1 MIVELVSV
9 PPTDIKKF
17 AYADL
22 IGIAACNAGILLSL
36 YWTYGLGSFV
46 LQDFS
51 SDSTYVSLLPSV
63 GLAGYFIG
71 LALLALYPRAILVL
85 NIKYQLLLLATSLAL
100 ASLAQDILQLL
111 LVCFIIGLFC
121 CASQRLIGEAVQR
134 APKGEG
140 RKAVASLISAALTCL
155 LIFRLSSHY
164 LATVLSWRGLSLL
177 LALVMASIS
186 IGANTQVR
194 SPIIPSGLLA
204 GGLREYGG
212 RERSLLI
219 TVVTRQFAI
228 FFVYQS
234 AWLALLRQESSL
246 AKVFMTISAGLIG
259 IATAVVVRCGRES
272 LVGGRLAQWLL
283 FPVLLVCIFLASL
296 TTCTTTGSVGFL
308 IAICAFWMVEI
319 TTQHGTVTNQA
330 LIQSLGGDK
339 GATGGAVVTIAG
351 ALGGTLG
358 AATLPSM
365 HQIGGLCLT
374 AIQLIR

>member
-1 MIVELVSV
+1 MIAKIISV
-9 PPTDIKKF
+9 APEDVKRFT
-17 AYADL
+17 YTDL
-22 IGIAACNAGILLSL
+22 IGIAACNASILLSL
-36 YWTYGLGSFV
+36 YWTYGLVSLVF
-46 LQDFS
+46 QDFP
-51 SDSTYVSLLPSV
+51 SDTTYVSLLPSV

-71 LALLALYPRAILVL
+71 LTLLALYPRAILAL
-85 NIKYQLLLLATSLAL
+85 SIKSQLLVLATSLAL
-100 ASLAQDILQLL
+100 ASLAQEILHLL
-111 LVCFIIGLFC
+111 LFCFIIGLFC
-121 CASQRLIGEAVQR
+121 CASQRLVGEAVQR

-177 LALVMASIS
+177 LALVMAFIS
-186 IGANTQVR
+186 IVANTQVK
-194 SPIIPSGLLA
+194 SPIISSGLLA

-219 TVVTRQFAI
+219 TVVIRQFAI

-246 AKVFMTISAGLIG
+246 ATVFTTISAGLIG
-259 IATAVVVRCGRES
+259 IATAVVVRCGSEGS
-272 LVGGRLAQWLL
+272 IGGRLAQWLL
-283 FPVLLVCIFLASL
+283 FPVLLLCIFLATL
-296 TTCTTTGSVGFL
+296 TTCTTTGLVGFL
-308 IAICAFWMVEI
+308 TVICAFWMVEI

-358 AATLPSM
+358 AAILPSM
-365 HQIGGLCLT
+365 HQFGGICLT